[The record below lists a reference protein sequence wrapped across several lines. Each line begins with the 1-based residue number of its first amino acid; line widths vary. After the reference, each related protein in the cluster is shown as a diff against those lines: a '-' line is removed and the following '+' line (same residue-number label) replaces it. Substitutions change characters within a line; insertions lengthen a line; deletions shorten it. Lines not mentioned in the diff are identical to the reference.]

1 MTRSHTKEG
10 VMRTQIAL
18 LMLASLLIPTVTLG
32 GSTLSITPRESLSA
46 VRDKLRADT
55 SITEVILAAGVYFGG
70 LSVEGPKG
78 TDFTQHP
85 LLIRAADGA
94 QVVLDGARPVEKF
107 RPHEELPGV
116 FWIDYTS
123 DGGEYPKFW
132 EPGTRTRY
140 RLVADRQS
148 VARFPASYSIEGKRL
163 LFHTSDGQAP
173 RPGELLMSGHDCGLF
188 VNRPQV
194 TVRGLGFR
202 NYLAREKWSTGI
214 DLRVNH
220 ITVEDCRSSN
230 CSLGFIITGSGNAVR
245 RCAVEEVGGG
255 VYVGGE
261 DATVED
267 CRLFKRR
274 DAFMVPMYAQDD
286 TGIQYYHPARGGV
299 IRGNLC
305 EGFGMGVFIK
315 AIPAPYVVEHNTLVG
330 LGQGLGFGSTSW
342 HPEQRFRYNIVADC
356 ERQVEVYVAKQEGQS
371 RDIEFN
377 CYWSASRG
385 DLKKVG
391 AHDIVADPKFVWP
404 EWKDYRLAANSPCVK
419 PAGAAQTIGAFPAA
433 GDAQLD
439 LGPPRE
445 WHVSET
451 GRDGR
456 DGSAGQPVRT
466 IQFAV
471 DRAKPGD
478 TIVVHAG
485 LYADPVRI
493 TRGGTKDRPIV
504 VRAAERW
511 KAVLDSN
518 RGAPVMIGI
527 YKAPYVDIRGFEIRW
542 YGRAGIEIEE
552 SPHATVAGCKVWNA
566 HWHGAWPTGHA
577 VRVVRSPGFV
587 GRDDVLFRQEHGF
600 WFYDS
605 PKVTLTHNTCVAN
618 LYAAAAFLY
627 SCEKS
632 ICRNNSFT
640 FQGNDV
646 IVIEEN
652 LGEQRKL
659 ASFDC
664 DYNNYG
670 TALRE
675 QPQGT
680 PFDSVSPREVESF
693 LRGGSKAIVNYTEYR
708 GEMKR
713 FVSLAQWREF
723 SGLDRHTVFA
733 DPLYRDSAARDFR
746 LGDKSP
752 NRGAGADGA
761 TIGASGD

>member
-1 MTRSHTKEG
+1 
-10 VMRTQIAL
+10 MRTQSTLLVLAWLLVPIAI
-18 LMLASLLIPTVTLG
+18 SR
-32 GSTLSITPRESLSA
+32 GSTVSVKPTEPLSA
-46 VRDKLRADT
+46 VREKLAADA
-55 SITEVILAAGVYFGG
+55 SITEVVLAEGVYFGA

-78 TDFTQHP
+78 TDFSRHP

-94 QVVLDGARPVEKF
+94 QVVFDGARPVEKI
-107 RPHEELPGV
+107 RPHEDLRGV
-116 FWIDYTS
+116 FWIEYTS

-132 EPGTRTRY
+132 EPCTRIRY
-140 RLVADRQS
+140 RLVADRLA
-148 VARFPASYSIEGKRL
+148 VARFPATYSVEGKRL

-173 RPGELLMSGHDCGLF
+173 RQGELLMSAHDCGLF
-188 VNRPQV
+188 VARPHV
-194 TVRGLGFR
+194 TVRGIGFR

-214 DLRVNH
+214 DLRVHH
-220 ITVEDCRSSN
+220 ITVEDCHSSN
-230 CSLGFIITGSGNAVR
+230 CSMGFIVTGAGNTLR
-245 RCAVEEVGGG
+245 RCAAEDIGGG

-261 DATVED
+261 NATVED
-267 CRLFKRR
+267 CRFCKRR
-274 DAFMVPMYAQDD
+274 DTFMVPSYAQDD
-286 TGIQYYHPARGGV
+286 TGIQYYHPARGGLV
-299 IRGNLC
+299 RGNLC

-315 AIPAPYVVEHNTLVG
+315 AITAPYVVEHNTLVG

-342 HPEQRFRYNIVADC
+342 HPEQRFRHNIVADC
-356 ERQVEVYVAKQEGQS
+356 ERQVEVYVEKKEGQP
-371 RDIEFN
+371 RDIDFN

-391 AHDIVADPKFVWP
+391 ASDIVADPKFVWP
-404 EWKDYRLAANSPCVK
+404 QWKDYRLANDSPCAK
-419 PAGAAQTIGAFPAA
+419 PTNASRPVGAFPAI
-433 GDAQLD
+433 GDAKLD

-478 TIVVHAG
+478 TIVVHPG
-485 LYADPVRI
+485 LYADPVRL
-493 TRGGTKDRPIV
+493 TRGGTKDRPIII
-504 VRAAERW
+504 RAAEKW
-511 KAVLDSN
+511 QAVLDSN
-518 RGAPVMIGI
+518 RNAAVMIGV
-527 YKAPYVDIRGFEIRW
+527 YNAPYIEIHGFEIRW
-542 YGRAGIEIEE
+542 YGRSGIEIEQ
-552 SPHATVAGCKVWNA
+552 SPHATVAGCKIWNA

-587 GRDDVLFRQEHGF
+587 GRENVLFRQEHGF
-600 WFYDS
+600 WCYNS
-605 PKVTLTHNTCVAN
+605 PNVALTHNTCVAN
-618 LYAAAAFLY
+618 LYSAAALLY
-627 SCEKS
+627 SCENS
-632 ICRNNSFT
+632 VCRNNSFT

-652 LGEQRKL
+652 LGEKRKL
-659 ASFDC
+659 ATFDC

-680 PFDSVSPREVESF
+680 KFDSISPRETENF

-713 FVSLAQWREF
+713 FVSMAEWREF
-723 SGLDRHTVFA
+723 SGLDRHTLFV

-746 LGDKSP
+746 LDAKSP
-752 NRGAGADGA
+752 NRGAGADKA
-761 TIGASGD
+761 TIGAPGG

>member
-1 MTRSHTKEG
+1 MNRNRSGILFVACG
-10 VMRTQIAL
+10 VLSVSAG
-18 LMLASLLIPTVTLG
+18 AAP
-32 GSTLSITPRESLSA
+32 STLTVKPTEPLSA
-46 VRDKLRADT
+46 VHEKLAADAR
-55 SITEVILAAGVYFGG
+55 ITEVVFARGIYSGG

-78 TDFTQHP
+78 TDFAKFP
-85 LLIRAADGA
+85 LVIRAAEGA
-94 QVVLDGARPVEKF
+94 EVVFDGARPVEKF
-107 RPHEELPGV
+107 RPHEEAPGV
-116 FWIDYTS
+116 FSIDYTG

-132 EPGTRTRY
+132 EPGRRMRY

-148 VARFPASYSIEGKRL
+148 VARFPATYSVEGKRL

-173 RPGELLMSGHDCGLF
+173 RPGELLMSMHDSGLF
-188 VNRPQV
+188 VNRPHV
-194 TVRGLGFR
+194 TVRGIAFQ

-230 CSLGFIITGSGNAVR
+230 CSMGFIITGSGNMVR
-245 RCAVEEVGGG
+245 RCTAEDVGGG

-261 DATVED
+261 DATVEN

-286 TGIQYYHPARGGV
+286 TGIQYYHPARGGA

-315 AIPAPYVVEHNTLVG
+315 AITAPYIVEHNTLVG

-342 HPEQRFRYNIVADC
+342 HPRQRFRYNIVADC
-356 ERQVEVYVAKQEGQS
+356 ERQLEVYVENKESQP
-371 RDIEFN
+371 RDIDFN
-377 CYWSASRG
+377 CYWSASRR
-385 DLKKVG
+385 DVKKVG
-391 AHDIVADPKFVWP
+391 ANDIVADPQFVWP
-404 EWKDYRLAANSPCVK
+404 QWKDYRLANTSPCLK
-419 PAGAAQTIGAFPAA
+419 PAGGAGPIGAFPAV
-433 GDAQLD
+433 GDAKLD
-439 LGPPRE
+439 LGPPRQ
-445 WHVSET
+445 WHISET

-456 DGSAGQPVRT
+456 DGTAAQPVRT

-478 TIVVHAG
+478 TIVVHPG

-504 VRAAERW
+504 LRAAEKW
-511 KAVLDSN
+511 QAVLDSN
-518 RGAPVMIGI
+518 RSAGVMIGI
-527 YKAPYVDIRGFEIRW
+527 SKAPYVEIHGFEIRW
-542 YGRAGIEIEE
+542 YRQSGIEIDQ
-552 SPHATVAGCKVWNA
+552 SPRATVAGCRIWNA
-566 HWHGAWPTGHA
+566 HWHGAWPTGYA

-600 WFYDS
+600 WLYNS
-605 PKVTLTHNTCVAN
+605 PGATLTHNTCVAN
-618 LYAAAAFLY
+618 LYSAAALLY
-627 SCEKS
+627 SCENS

-652 LGEQRKL
+652 LGEKRKL
-659 ASFDC
+659 ATFGC

-670 TALRE
+670 TALRR
-675 QPQGT
+675 QPPGT
-680 PFDSVSPREVESF
+680 QFDSVSPRDNEGF
-693 LRGGSKAIVNYTEYR
+693 LEGGSKAIVNYTEYR

-713 FVSLAQWREF
+713 FVSMAEWREF
-723 SGLDRHTVFA
+723 SGLDRHTLFA

-746 LGDKSP
+746 LDAKSP
-752 NRGAGADGA
+752 NRGAGTHGA
-761 TIGASGD
+761 TIGVSGD